1 MATLSDAD
9 EQAPPYRDDPRALL
23 DALLELR
30 GSVDEEGRQL
40 FDRWRPG
47 LARRAFRLS
56 ALNLAH
62 YLALR
67 RRDLRPL
74 QAALTPWGLS
84 SLGRSEARVLPNLD
98 AVTATLG
105 AICDADPAD
114 LPPRP
119 PARAFFRGERLLRRA
134 TDEVL
139 GPEPA
144 GRPVRIMVT
153 FPSEAADDYA
163 LVHELVRRGMD
174 CARIN
179 CAHDSPSAWEA
190 MVAHVHRAERETG
203 RACRVLMDLAGPK
216 VRTGEVLAPKGG
228 RLTPG
233 ATLLLTRGAPDAD
246 AGSPFQAACQ
256 VPEALDQVAVGA
268 AVWLDDGKLGTRV
281 ESVGPAGLML
291 RVVKA
296 PAKGYKLRPEKGI
309 NFPDTDLAIDPLT
322 DKDRSD
328 LGLIA
333 ACADMV
339 GYSFVQTAADIAGL
353 QAELTARTPPGRRP
367 VAIVAKI
374 ETRRAVANLPELI
387 AQAAGRQPFGVMIAR
402 GDLAVEIGFERLAE
416 IQEELLWLCEAA
428 HVPVIWATQVME
440 GFVKDGTPSRG
451 EVTDAAMAAR
461 AECVMLNKGPYIAE
475 AVTIMDD
482 VLTRMQGHQRKK
494 TPHLRALRVWREH
507 AP

>member
-1 MATLSDAD
+1 MATMAKAD
-9 EQAPPYRDDPRALL
+9 EHAIPCLADPRALL
-23 DALLELR
+23 TALLELR
-30 GSVDEEGRQL
+30 RAVAAEGQRA
-40 FDRWRPG
+40 FDRWRPA
-47 LARRAFRLS
+47 LARRASRLS

-84 SLGRSEARVLPNLD
+84 SLGRSEARVLANLD

-105 AICDADPAD
+105 AICGADPAV

-134 TDEVL
+134 TAEVL

-144 GRPVRIMVT
+144 GRSVRIMVT
-153 FPSEAADDYA
+153 FPAEAADDYGFVRDLA
-163 LVHELVRRGMD
+163 RRGMD

-179 CAHDSPSAWEA
+179 CAHDSPAAWAA
-190 MVAHVHRAERETG
+190 MVEHVRRAERETG
-203 RACRVLMDLAGPK
+203 RACAVLMDLAGPK
-216 VRTGEVLAPKGG
+216 VRTGAVLRPNGE

-233 ATLLLTRGAPDAD
+233 AALLLTRGPLAPDA
-246 AGSPFQAACQ
+246 AIPFQAACQ
-256 VPEALDQVAVGA
+256 LPEALAQVAVGA

-281 ESVGPAGLML
+281 EALRPEGAVL
-291 RVVKA
+291 RVVRA

-322 DKDRSD
+322 DKDRRD
-328 LGLIA
+328 LGLVA
-333 ACADMV
+333 ARADLV
-339 GYSFVQTAADIAGL
+339 GYSFVQTAADIAAL
-353 QAELTARTPPGRRP
+353 QAELAARTPPGRRP
-367 VAIVAKI
+367 LAIIAKV

-387 AQAAGRQPFGVMIAR
+387 AQASGKQPFGVMIAR

-428 HVPVIWATQVME
+428 HAPVIWATQVLE
-440 GFVKDGTPSRG
+440 GFVKGGAPSRG
-451 EVTDAAMAAR
+451 EMTDAAMAAR
-461 AECVMLNKGPYIAE
+461 AECVMLNKGPHLAE

-482 VLTRMQGHQRKK
+482 VLRRMQGHQRKK
-494 TPHLRALRVWREH
+494 TPQLRALRVWSGHR
-507 AP
+507 